1 MLDGTDSTILR
12 VQTFA
17 AQRKR
22 DAPGSAHARLRGLA
36 HLPDSLGPQLDLH
49 LHSTW
54 TAGRTSPEPLFL
66 PALMPARDGLRFV
79 TAARSRRAQEKLLF
93 VSYRECSTET
103 L

>member
-1 MLDGTDSTILR
+1 MLNGTDSTILR

-36 HLPDSLGPQLDLH
+36 HLLDGLGPQLDRH

-54 TAGRTSPEPLFL
+54 SAGRTAPEPLFL
-66 PALMPARDGLRFV
+66 PGPMPARDGLRFV
-79 TAARSRRAQEKLLF
+79 SAAKPRGEYLWALTAVFDRA
-93 VSYRECSTET
+93 T
-103 L
+103 